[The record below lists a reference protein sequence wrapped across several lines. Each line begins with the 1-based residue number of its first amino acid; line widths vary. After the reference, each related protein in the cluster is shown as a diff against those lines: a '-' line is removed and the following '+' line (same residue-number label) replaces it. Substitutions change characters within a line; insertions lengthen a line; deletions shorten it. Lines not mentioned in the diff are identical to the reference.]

1 MKKTFSFLLCFC
13 IALSMLPLYA
23 GAETAN
29 TGNIT
34 WNFDDSN
41 ATLTISGKGD
51 MPDYSESNPAPWQDC
66 LDKISE
72 VIFGEGITSI
82 GNYAFYP
89 YKYSFLDITVPESLK
104 KIGNS
109 AFAEVKDKDTQQNL
123 GNLNAVNYLGTP
135 EDYKNIQI
143 GTGNT
148 GLEHAGIY
156 YNKIN
161 SPVSGIYQDET
172 GNLSD
177 IKWTL
182 DVNRTLTVSGKG
194 DMPFF
199 KKEAGLYDN
208 NGYYDSLVKK
218 IIVKEGIT
226 GISSFVGF
234 ENLEEVILPSTVKTI
249 SNSCFRGDI
258 KLRNIVIPNQTESI
272 DEYAFCETG
281 IENLKIPE
289 SVKSIG
295 TGVIN
300 DTPLYNNDSNWENGT
315 LYIDNR
321 LIDAKDTLTGAITV
335 KPGTVGI
342 AGGSIK
348 GNIISLLIPK
358 SVQNIDSYAFA
369 YSIPE
374 NICFEGSEEEW
385 NKIFSAPDEWDE
397 NTKKPTL
404 RFNVK
409 MPGENNADEQSE
421 PLPVRFTAENLGA
434 VVTWNGEKQEVTI
447 KGRNTNN
454 EEITILIYIGS
465 DIAYVN
471 SEQVKLD
478 FSAYIENDRTYAPVS
493 FIYEKFGASIE

>member
-1 MKKTFSFLLCFC
+1 
-13 IALSMLPLYA
+13 
-23 GAETAN
+23 
-29 TGNIT
+29 
-34 WNFDDSN
+34 
-41 ATLTISGKGD
+41 

-72 VIFGEGITSI
+72 VIFGEGVTSI

-109 AFAEVKDKDTQQNL
+109 AFVEVKDKDTQQNL

-143 GTGNT
+143 GSGNT
-148 GLEHAGIY
+148 GLDCAGVY
-156 YNKIN
+156 YSKIK
-161 SPVSGIYQDET
+161 SPVSGIYQDEN

-182 DVNRTLTVSGKG
+182 DLNGTLTVSGKG

-199 KKEAGLYDN
+199 EKEIGLYN
-208 NGYYDSLVKK
+208 ETGYYDKLVKK
-218 IIVKEGIT
+218 ITVEEGIT
-226 GISSFVGF
+226 TINSFACF

-249 SNSCFRGDI
+249 LASCFGGDV
-258 KLRNIVIPNQTESI
+258 KLKDIVIPSQTERI

-281 IENLKIPE
+281 IESLKIPE
-289 SVKSIG
+289 SVKDIG
-295 TGVIN
+295 AGIVN
-300 DTPLYNNDSNWENGT
+300 DTPLYNNDSNWENGA

-321 LIDAKDTLTGAITV
+321 LIDTKDNLTGEIIV
-335 KPGTVGI
+335 KQGTVGI
-342 AGGSIK
+342 AGCSVR
-348 GNIISLLIPK
+348 GNITSMFIPK
-358 SVQNIDSYAFA
+358 SVICINSYAFA
-369 YSIPE
+369 YSIPK

-409 MPGENNADEQSE
+409 MPGENTVDEESE
-421 PLPVRFTAENLGA
+421 LIPVRFAAENLGA

-447 KGRNTNN
+447 KGKTADN
-454 EEITILIYIGS
+454 EEITVLIYIGS

-471 SEQVKLD
+471 SESVSEQVKLD
-478 FSAYIENDRTYAPVS
+478 FPAYLENDRTYAPVS
-493 FIYEKFGASIE
+493 FIYEKLGVSIK